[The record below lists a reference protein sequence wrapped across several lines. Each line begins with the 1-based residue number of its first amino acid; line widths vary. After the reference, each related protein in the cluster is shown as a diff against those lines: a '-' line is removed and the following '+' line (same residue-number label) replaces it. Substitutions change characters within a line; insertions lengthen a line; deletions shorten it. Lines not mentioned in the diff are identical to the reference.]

1 MTRKYKDIT
10 YALTRSTRKTVAIA
24 VERNGQVVVRAPE
37 ALSDRQMEAVI
48 ERKRGWIYRH
58 LAQCH
63 DLNAARAARGYVN
76 GEGFYIL
83 AARTG

>member
-37 ALSDRQMEAVI
+37 ALSDGRS
-48 ERKRGWIYRH
+48 RP
-58 LAQCH
+58 
-63 DLNAARAARGYVN
+63 
-76 GEGFYIL
+76 
-83 AARTG
+83 